1 MRLKPRLEIPFERR
15 IIGNAVIDDQA
26 GQQNDDRKITNHC
39 GGRRSVGGGHQV
51 ARPSGVWLNVRFKRH
66 MNKRLLP

>member
-39 GGRRSVGGGHQV
+39 GGRRSV
-51 ARPSGVWLNVRFKRH
+51 
-66 MNKRLLP
+66 